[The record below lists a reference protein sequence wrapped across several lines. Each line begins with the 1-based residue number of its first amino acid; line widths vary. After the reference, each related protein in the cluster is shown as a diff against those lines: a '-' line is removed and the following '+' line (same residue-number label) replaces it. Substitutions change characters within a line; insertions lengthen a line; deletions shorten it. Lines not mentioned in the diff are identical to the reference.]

1 MKKQIRLLMLIGL
14 ALWSSCSNDDPTAQ
28 DFSSQQWTITG
39 SGGQGEL
46 EGTRAVSFSGKS
58 RFYNWRAG
66 DNIDVYN
73 QYGMYVG
80 SLTVTPDAFNAVVA
94 TLTGHST
101 WTGTFSVGEQLMYY
115 YPTRAADY
123 RGQDGSVKRTSDYYT
138 YMKASPRVTEVDG
151 ENRVLHVGFA
161 SFSYAGAMAWLKFK
175 RTDETTYLHPTR
187 IIMHAEV
194 GSLVLTDDGAGKRT
208 TGDLDI
214 NIAPLSQ
221 EGNYVE
227 YPLEILVAFRNTNT
241 TDQATYSFRVYE
253 GDAEYRTEH
262 VSLSANVNN
271 NVYTDT
277 RYYAPGGI
285 EATIDVVPV
294 SVKAEI
300 YNWDDNAPS
309 NVDITY

>member
-1 MKKQIRLLMLIGL
+1 MKKPIQLLMLISL
-14 ALWSSCSNDDPTAQ
+14 ALWASCSNDDPAAQ

-39 SGGQGEL
+39 TGGQGEQ
-46 EGTRAVSFSGKS
+46 EETRAVSFSGKT
-58 RFYNWRAG
+58 RFYNWRAT
-66 DNIDVYN
+66 DNVDVYN

-80 SLTVTPDAFNAVVA
+80 SLSVTPDSFNPALIS
-94 TLTGHST
+94 LTGYSS
-101 WTGTFSVGEQLMYY
+101 WQGTFSVGNTLSYY
-115 YPTRAADY
+115 VPARAVDY

-138 YMKASPRVTEVDG
+138 FMKASPRVTEVDS
-151 ENRVLHVGFA
+151 ENRVLHMSHA

-175 RTDETTYLHPTR
+175 RTDETAYLHPTR

-221 EGNYVE
+221 EGDYVE

-241 TDQATYSFRVYE
+241 TDQATYSFRVFE

-271 NVYTDT
+271 NVYTDS

-294 SVKAEI
+294 SVKADI